1 MKNNNEKIVRNII
14 KKSKGITL
22 IALVVTIIVLLIL
35 AGVAISLTIGQN
47 GIITRAQEAVVLNE
61 NASVYEQ
68 LQLKAA
74 DYQMENITN
83 NTESEILTR
92 LKKDGYVHADNS
104 VNVENLMGRR
114 MQTGNGSI
122 ADGDVYVLEQRQ
134 ETASSVTSDETYPL
148 KYYLIYYGENNST
161 NTNLGLAFEG
171 KTEEEFYEPTD
182 ESYFDFEPATGGIAL
197 KDSGSYYNG
206 VMDYRDTGLT
216 TIVIPSSYNGQ
227 EVTKIGVKYEKAYN
241 NYYDIVTGIN
251 DFKVEKIILPNTIT
265 ELCDGSTVS
274 KVNYGAFTYCRNLK
288 EISLPTQLTKIG
300 GSAFGECISL
310 KSIEIPENVQYIGS
324 SAFEKCVSLEKIT
337 IPKSVTEMGPY
348 IFNGCTSLETI
359 NVPFNKGEQPE
370 GWYLEWAYGCNATI
384 VYANGETEQLNSE
397 S

>member
-1 MKNNNEKIVRNII
+1 M
-14 KKSKGITL
+14 
-22 IALVVTIIVLLIL
+22 LLIL

-47 GIITRAQEAVVLNE
+47 GIITREQEAVVINE

-68 LQLKAA
+68 LQLKAV

-148 KYYLIYYGENNST
+148 KYYLIYYGENNATS
-161 NTNLGLAFEG
+161 TNLGLAFEG
-171 KTEEEFYEPTD
+171 KIEEEFYEPTD
-182 ESYFDFEPATGGIAL
+182 ERYFEFDEATGAIGLA
-197 KDSGSYYNG
+197 DSESFYGSEFFQ
-206 VMDYRDTGLT
+206 R
-216 TIVIPSSYNGQ
+216 
-227 EVTKIGVKYEKAYN
+227 KIGLKLVVVPSIYNEKTVTSIGKEYKRGYES
-241 NYYDIVTGIN
+241 VLFGIN
-251 DFKVEKIILPNTIT
+251 ASDIEKIIIP
-265 ELCDGSTVS
+265 DTVLYIRGAGYGHM
-274 KVNYGAFTYCRNLK
+274 NHGAFY
-288 EISLPTQLTKIG
+288 G
-300 GSAFGECISL
+300 CISL
-310 KSIEIPENVQYIGS
+310 KEIKLSSNLQSIGSKAFLSCSSLNNVIIPESVTVIEDYAFYNCS
-324 SAFEKCVSLEKIT
+324 SLTTIT
-337 IPKSVTEMGPY
+337 IPNKVTEMGRDV
-348 IFNGCTSLETI
+348 FSGCTSLETI

-370 GWYLEWAYGCNATI
+370 GWDLRWSNGCNATI